1 LLKCDVYKTARVYD
15 LLVVMGL
22 LNPPPEI
29 VEVPIAPLVVAPILT
44 NGITNGYGEKH
55 PTSTVINGYVPMQLD
70 PPVT

>member
-44 NGITNGYGEKH
+44 NGITNGYGEK
-55 PTSTVINGYVPMQLD
+55 
-70 PPVT
+70 